1 MAAGSSHS
9 LSIKRYIEHPKGS
22 PTVLRLVVGS
32 QLRRLRKECGIDL
45 EEAAKAIRGSTA
57 KVSRLERGQGAC
69 KERDIADL
77 LTLYGVLDEDERADF
92 LALTRQTNTR
102 GWWHRY
108 SDVLPEWFERHLGLE
123 EAASVIRTYEVQFV
137 PGLLQT
143 EEYAHAVTRLCHP
156 HASAQE
162 NDRRVRLRMER
173 QALLTRPDAPRL
185 WAVLDEAALRRPLG
199 DTEVM
204 RGQLRHLIE
213 AARRPN
219 VTLQVAPF
227 ETGGLAAVGGPVTIL
242 RFPEPDLPDVVY
254 LEQLTSALYLDKEED
269 VDHYLSIMDR
279 LCAVAETPVDSVG
292 FLEGLLERLG

>member
-1 MAAGSSHS
+1 MAAESSRS

-32 QLRRLRKECGIDL
+32 QLRRLRKERGIDL

-69 KERDIADL
+69 KERDVADL

-92 LALTRQTNTR
+92 LALTRQTGTR

-108 SDVLPEWFERHLGLE
+108 SDVLPGWFDRHIGLE
-123 EAASVIRTYEVQFV
+123 EAAAVIRTYEVQFV

-143 EEYAHAVTRLCHP
+143 EDYARAVILLGHP
-156 HASAQE
+156 RASAHE
-162 NDRRVRLRMER
+162 NDRRVQLRMER
-173 QALLTRPDAPRL
+173 QNLLTRPDAPRL

-199 DTEVM
+199 GVEVM

-213 AARRPN
+213 TARRPN

-227 ETGGLAAVGGPVTIL
+227 SVGGLAAAGGPVTIL

-279 LCAVAETPVDSVG
+279 LCAVAETPASSTA
-292 FLEGLLERLG
+292 FLEGLLAELG

>member
-1 MAAGSSHS
+1 MAAEPSRS
-9 LSIKRYIEHPKGS
+9 LSIKHYIEHPKGS

-32 QLRRLRKECGIDL
+32 QLRRLRKERGIDL

-69 KERDIADL
+69 KERDVADL
-77 LTLYGVLDEDERADF
+77 LTLYGVLDEDERTDF
-92 LALTRQTNTR
+92 LALTRQTATR
-102 GWWHRY
+102 GWWHQY
-108 SDVLPEWFERHLGLE
+108 SDVLPGWFDRHIGLE
-123 EAASVIRTYEVQFV
+123 EAAAVIRTYEVQFV

-143 EEYAHAVTRLCHP
+143 EEYARAVILLGHP
-156 HASAQE
+156 RASAHE
-162 NDRRVRLRMER
+162 NNRRVQLRMER
-173 QALLTRPDAPRL
+173 QELLLRPDAPRL

-213 AARRPN
+213 MARRPN
-219 VTLQVAPF
+219 VVLQVAPF
-227 ETGGLAAVGGPVTIL
+227 DIGGLAAAGGPVTIL

-279 LCAVAETPVDSVG
+279 LCAVAETPASSMV
-292 FLEGLLERLG
+292 FLEKLLEELG

>member
-1 MAAGSSHS
+1 MAAEASRS
-9 LSIKRYIEHPKGS
+9 LPIRHYIEHPKGS

-32 QLRRLRKECGIDL
+32 QLRRLRKEHGIDL
-45 EEAAKAIRGSTA
+45 EEAAKAIRGSAA

-69 KERDIADL
+69 KEHDVADL
-77 LTLYGVLDEDERADF
+77 LTLYGVLDENERADF
-92 LALTRQTNTR
+92 LALTRQTGAR

-123 EAASVIRTYEVQFV
+123 EAAEVIRTYEVQFV

-143 EEYAHAVTRLCHP
+143 EEYAAAVVRLCHP

-162 NDRRVRLRMER
+162 NGRRVRLRMER
-173 QALLTRPDAPRL
+173 QASLTRPDAPRL
-185 WAVLDEAALRRPLG
+185 WAVVDEAALRRPLG
-199 DTEVM
+199 DAGVM

-269 VDHYLSIMDR
+269 VDRYLSIMDR
-279 LCAVAETPVDSVG
+279 LCAVAETPVSSVE
-292 FLEGLLERLG
+292 FLEELLEGPG